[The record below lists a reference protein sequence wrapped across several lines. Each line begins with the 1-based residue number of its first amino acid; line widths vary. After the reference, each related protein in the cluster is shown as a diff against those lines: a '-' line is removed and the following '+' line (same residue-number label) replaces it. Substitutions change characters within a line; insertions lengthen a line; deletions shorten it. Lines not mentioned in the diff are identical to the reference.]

1 MTTVGRGL
9 GAAEAPAEAPARV
22 VVAVASGKGGVGKS
36 TVALNVA
43 VSLAERGLRVGLLD
57 ADLYGPDIPRMVGLT
72 RRRRVQQWTVA
83 RSPAFGPV
91 VLDPV
96 ERFGVKLASAGFL
109 FGEDQ
114 ALALA
119 SGMIEV
125 LFTQLV
131 QSTTWGE
138 LDYLLVDLPPGTADL
153 QQAAMRTLRPSG
165 VVLVV
170 TPQDVAH
177 LDAKKVLTMLGAAGV
192 RVLGAVENMRGLRCP
207 CCDTTIEVFP
217 PVREEE
223 SIWALGVQRLGSVPL
238 DPKLSRSSAAGR
250 PVVVDDHDC
259 AQARAL
265 RAIAAKLHDT
275 LG

>member
-1 MTTVGRGL
+1 MIV
-9 GAAEAPAEAPARV
+9 P
-22 VVAVASGKGGVGKS
+22 VASGKGGVGKS

-57 ADLYGPDIPRMVGLT
+57 ADLYGPDLPRMVGLT
-72 RRRRVQQWTVA
+72 RRHRVEQWTVA
-83 RSPAFGPV
+83 RSPAFGSV
-91 VLDPV
+91 VLEPV
-96 ERFGVKLASAGFL
+96 ERFGVMLASAGFL

-125 LFTQLV
+125 LFSQLLR
-131 QSTTWGE
+131 STTWGE

-153 QQAAMRTLRPSG
+153 QQAAMRSLRPTG
-165 VVLVV
+165 VLLVV

-177 LDAKKVLTMLGAAGV
+177 LDAKKVLTMLRTAGV
-192 RVLGAVENMRGLRCP
+192 PVLGAVENMRGLQCP

-217 PVREEE
+217 PVPEEH
-223 SIWALGVQRLGSVPL
+223 SIWALGVERLGAVPL
-238 DPKLSRSSAAGR
+238 DPRLGRSSAAGR
-250 PVVVDDHDC
+250 PVVVDHPDSP
-259 AQARAL
+259 QARSL
-265 RAIAAKLHDT
+265 RAVASRLHER

>member
-1 MTTVGRGL
+1 VVTTKSEGGD
-9 GAAEAPAEAPARV
+9 GPARV

-36 TVALNVA
+36 AVALNVA
-43 VSLAERGLRVGLLD
+43 VSLAQRGLRVGLLD

-72 RRRRVQQWTVA
+72 RRHRVKQWTVA
-83 RSPAFGPV
+83 RDPRFGAV
-91 VLDPV
+91 TLDPV

-125 LFTQLV
+125 LFLQLV
-131 QSTTWGE
+131 RSTTWGD

-153 QQAAMRTLRPSG
+153 QQAVMNRLRLSG

-177 LDAKKVLTMLGAAGV
+177 LDAKKVLTMLGTAGV
-192 RVLGAVENMRGLRCP
+192 PVLGAVENMRGLTCP
-207 CCDTTIEVFP
+207 CCDTVIEVFP
-217 PVREEE
+217 PVPEEQ
-223 SIWALGVQRLGSVPL
+223 SIWALGVERLGAVPL
-238 DPKLSRSSAAGR
+238 DPRLGRSSAAGR
-250 PVVVDDHDC
+250 PVVVDDPDSI
-259 AQARAL
+259 QATAL
-265 RAIAAKLHDT
+265 RAIAVKLQEA

>member
-1 MTTVGRGL
+1 MTKGEG
-9 GAAEAPAEAPARV
+9 GDGPARA

-72 RRRRVQQWTVA
+72 RRHRVKQWTVA
-83 RSPAFGPV
+83 RDPRFGSV
-91 VLDPV
+91 RLDPV

-125 LFTQLV
+125 LFMQLV
-131 QSTTWGE
+131 RSTTWGD

-153 QQAAMRTLRPSG
+153 QQAVMRRLRPSG

-177 LDAKKVLTMLGAAGV
+177 LDAKKVLTMLETAGAT
-192 RVLGAVENMRGLRCP
+192 VLGAIENMCGLTCP
-207 CCDTTIEVFP
+207 CCGTIIEVFP
-217 PVREEE
+217 PVPEEQ
-223 SIWALGVQRLGSVPL
+223 SIWALGVERLGAVPL
-238 DPKLSRSSAAGR
+238 DPGLGRASAAGR
-250 PVVVDDHDC
+250 PVVVDDPDGT
-259 AQARAL
+259 QATAL
-265 RAIAAKLHDT
+265 SAIATKLHEA